1 MRPDERP
8 IGFRRHLR
16 AESIR
21 ARRPT
26 SSRTE
31 AADFVSYRGPTALCG
46 AAIEK
51 GAPLLDG
58 SPPVDRHGRKYL
70 TRTVVTLNARNRS
83 DAVRVATE
91 ACRLP

>member
-8 IGFRRHLR
+8 IGFRRHPR

-21 ARRPT
+21 G
-26 SSRTE
+26 E
-31 AADFVSYRGPTALCG
+31 AADLVSHRGPTALCG

-51 GAPLLDG
+51 AAPLLDG

-70 TRTVVTLNARNRS
+70 TRTVVTLNARNRI